1 MKWKEIMINELRAIK
16 PALEDFQTCGLEE
29 LLQEYQT
36 DYKYYLHDKAVE
48 LFQVGELNKAKVF
61 LLLSDACS
69 MRLNPDSLNEPLQ
82 PLTIIDGKR
91 SAIPDDF
98 NSDDLKFF
106 EEIIPYLQES
116 ALKARLAEIIW
127 CRDRKPEY
135 ACIAIDSYQSIPL
148 KEDEWFADGGA
159 YWDRA
164 IRLCFMLRA
173 GAGNRLDDIET
184 KLLAVFQRPI
194 AEQKILAIH
203 IANLLLKHH
212 LGFDKSN
219 NISEN
224 LENIA
229 IHWRQEQDYFFERFC
244 LTAAA
249 N

>member
-1 MKWKEIMINELRAIK
+1 MINELRAIK

-106 EEIIPYLQES
+106 
-116 ALKARLAEIIW
+116 
-127 CRDRKPEY
+127 
-135 ACIAIDSYQSIPL
+135 
-148 KEDEWFADGGA
+148 
-159 YWDRA
+159 
-164 IRLCFMLRA
+164 
-173 GAGNRLDDIET
+173 
-184 KLLAVFQRPI
+184 
-194 AEQKILAIH
+194 
-203 IANLLLKHH
+203 
-212 LGFDKSN
+212 
-219 NISEN
+219 
-224 LENIA
+224 
-229 IHWRQEQDYFFERFC
+229 
-244 LTAAA
+244 
-249 N
+249 